1 MLIPFIIT
9 VSAAIVG
16 AHIAAD
22 ELAYTYSKGAKGIG
36 DYLPK
41 WWAKPLITCPT
52 CMASVWGFTS
62 CFVFGIEVWEW
73 PLAVFGMAFV
83 NTLFNKWAQ

>member
-36 DYLPK
+36 DYFAK

-52 CMASVWGFTS
+52 CMASVWGIVA
-62 CFVFGIEVWEW
+62 CAVFGVELVEW
-73 PLAVFGMAFV
+73 PLAVLSLAFTI
-83 NTLFNKWAQ
+83 TLFSKWVS